1 VYSDE
6 HREPAGP
13 RDTGSGRAQPG
24 AAVGGERGVSGVGLA
39 VVGLLLCFVGLRS
52 IHLAV
57 LASGFALGWLV
68 AEALG
73 ASLGVAAIV
82 ALCAAVVGWVLATVV
97 FRAALFVVGGI
108 AGGVIGAKLFGLLDG
123 DDGDVLLALVFVL
136 AVGLLT
142 GLAAQRFHET
152 AAVGACAFGGAG
164 LALSG
169 VARIWPDALSFLRT
183 PDTTAEAVVSA
194 AVWLVLGVFGWSV
207 QRQLVRQHSKASV

>member
-1 VYSDE
+1 V
-6 HREPAGP
+6 
-13 RDTGSGRAQPG
+13 T
-24 AAVGGERGVSGVGLA
+24 GVGLA

-68 AEALG
+68 AEGLG

-82 ALCAAVVGWVLATVV
+82 ALCVAVVGWVLATVV

-108 AGGVIGAKLFGLLDG
+108 AGGVIGAKLFGLLEGGDG
-123 DDGDVLLALVFVL
+123 NVLLALIFVV
-136 AVGLLT
+136 AVAVLT

-152 AAVGACAFGGAG
+152 AAIWACAFGGAG

-169 VARIWPDALSFLRT
+169 VARIWPDTLGFLRT
-183 PDTTAEAVVSA
+183 PDGTAEAVISA
-194 AVWLVLGVFGWSV
+194 AVWLVLGALGWSV
-207 QRQLVRQHSKASV
+207 QRRLVRQPSNTPA